1 MCRFIPLL
9 LATLALT
16 AQTPPMSLDKPP
28 QDIDDALR
36 ARITSFYDYHVAQKF
51 RLCED
56 LIADES
62 KDDFYVLTK
71 PALQSY
77 KIGNI
82 EYSEKF
88 TRAKVIIVGVMP
100 VLIPMAGPR
109 VMEQPFASYWKRENG
124 VWFWYYNKKVL
135 SDTPF
140 GKAAPSAT
148 PVLGTTKSLA
158 ATTEANL
165 EALQSALKIDR
176 TSIEI
181 TAGQPQ
187 TVKITNTLP
196 GPASLTIDCLL
207 RPIAQ
212 TGISATFDK
221 KDLKG
226 SEAAVLTLTAD
237 PKMAGGAYPLRITVS
252 PTNQVLDITV
262 KVTL

>member
-1 MCRFIPLL
+1 MCRFIALF
-9 LATLALT
+9 LATLTLT
-16 AQTPPMSLDKPP
+16 AQTPPMTLDKPP

-71 PALQSY
+71 PPLQSY

-100 VLIPMAGPR
+100 VLIPMAGPKI
-109 VMEQPFASYWKRENG
+109 MEQPFASYWKSENG
-124 VWFWYYNKKVL
+124 VWLWYYNKKVL

-140 GKAAPSAT
+140 GKANPSAT
-148 PVLGTTKSLA
+148 PALGTPESLA
-158 ATTEANL
+158 ASVATNL
-165 EALQSALKIDR
+165 EALQSALKIDH
-176 TSIEI
+176 SNIEI
-181 TAGQPQ
+181 TAGKPQ
-187 TVKITNTLP
+187 TVRITNTLP
-196 GPASLTIDCLL
+196 GPASLTIDCPLK
-207 RPIAQ
+207 PIAE

-226 SEAAVLTLTAD
+226 NEPAVLTLTSD
-237 PKMAGGAYPLRITVS
+237 PNMSAGAYPLRITVS
-252 PTNQVLDITV
+252 PTNQVLDIMV

>member
-1 MCRFIPLL
+1 MCRFIPFL
-9 LATLALT
+9 LAALTLT
-16 AQTPPMSLDKPP
+16 AQTPPMTLDKPP

-36 ARITSFYDYHVAQKF
+36 ARITSFYDFHVAQKF

-71 PALQSY
+71 PPLQSY

-88 TRAKVIIVGVMP
+88 TRAKVIIVGVLP
-100 VLIPMAGPR
+100 VLIPMAGVK
-109 VMEQPFASYWKRENG
+109 VMEQPFASYWKRDDG
-124 VWFWYYNKKVL
+124 VWYWYYNKKVL

-140 GKAAPSAT
+140 GKATPSPT
-148 PVLGTTKSLA
+148 PALGTPESLA
-158 ATTEANL
+158 ASVATNL

-176 TSIEI
+176 TSIEL
-181 TAGQPQ
+181 AVGQSQ

-196 GPASLTIDCLL
+196 GPASLTVDCPF

-226 SEAAVLTLTAD
+226 NESAVLTLTAD
-237 PKMAGGAYPLRITVS
+237 SKMAAGAYPLRITVS

-262 KVTL
+262 KVTP